1 MKKREITYPKALPV
15 YEKPTAL
22 RLDDMHPGAGVYI
35 CSSNGNNASGCDP
48 WGISASADCSTGDS
62 VL

>member
-1 MKKREITYPKALPV
+1 MIKKGKTHLKALPA

-48 WGISASADCSTGDS
+48 WGIGASADCSTGDS

>member
-1 MKKREITYPKALPV
+1 MYKKEIINPKILPV

-22 RLDDMHPGAGVYI
+22 RLEDMHPGAGVSF
-35 CSSNGNNASGCDP
+35 CTSNGNTATACDP
-48 WGISASADCSTGDS
+48 WGIGASADCSTGDS